1 MKYSI
6 KTCYT
11 LSKYCNDPNGVTSSN
26 VVNWSFTTFELFTTF
41 GQFTTFG
48 LLTIFGSFNFLKHL
62 DHIQYL
68 NNLRTSTLQI
78 WKVCLHSNI
87 YA

>member
-26 VVNWSFTTFELFTTF
+26 VVN
-41 GQFTTFG
+41 
-48 LLTIFGSFNFLKHL
+48 
-62 DHIQYL
+62 
-68 NNLRTSTLQI
+68 
-78 WKVCLHSNI
+78 CSNI
-87 YA
+87 VYDPNVLKN